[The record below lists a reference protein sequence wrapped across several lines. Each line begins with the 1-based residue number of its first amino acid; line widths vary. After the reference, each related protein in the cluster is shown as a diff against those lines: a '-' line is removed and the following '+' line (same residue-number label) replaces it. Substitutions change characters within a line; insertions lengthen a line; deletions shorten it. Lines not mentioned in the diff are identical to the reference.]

1 MTTMK
6 TLSMVV
12 LDVDNRGNNN
22 RDVDNRGNNNRDVD
36 NRGNNNSINEDGGGD
51 CGDVA

>member
-22 RDVDNRGNNNRDVD
+22 RDVDNRGNNN
-36 NRGNNNSINEDGGGD
+36 SINEDGGGD
-51 CGDVA
+51 CSDVA

>member
-12 LDVDNRGNNN
+12 L
-22 RDVDNRGNNNRDVD
+22 DVDNRGNNNRDVD